1 MVGKPTR
8 FAFIYKQ
15 IDVLTVEATEEDRF
29 LLRARPRGTF
39 KCKKVMNAVNHSRRT
54 SNLIVGLVFLF
65 GALVVGLVAF
75 LA

>member
-1 MVGKPTR
+1 LL
-8 FAFIYKQ
+8 YNL
-15 IDVLTVEATEEDRF
+15 IDVLTVGATEKDRF
-29 LLRARPRGTF
+29 LLRDRPRGTF
-39 KCKKVMNAVNHSRRT
+39 KCKKVMNAVNHSRRA